1 MTDYLDNTKP
11 AMSSAIYTQR
21 SLLSVYVAWFR
32 AAANNPKPFC
42 REVMHV
48 VTLTTNKLAKV

>member
-42 REVMHV
+42 R
-48 VTLTTNKLAKV
+48 AR